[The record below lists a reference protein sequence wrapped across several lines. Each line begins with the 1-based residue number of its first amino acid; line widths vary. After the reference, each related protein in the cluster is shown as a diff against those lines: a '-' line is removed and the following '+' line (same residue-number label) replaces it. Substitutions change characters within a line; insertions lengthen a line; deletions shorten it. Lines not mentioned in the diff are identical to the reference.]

1 MNRWYRF
8 ILSFMMAIALNFVT
22 FSAYAT
28 PIASDLLKLGA
39 DKMQRGNYQEAIPD
53 LTEAIQ
59 LESNFAFSYS
69 DRCLAYLQLQDYHS
83 AIADCTKAIN
93 FAPKNAEAY
102 LNRGLAHYRQGN
114 YTSAYAD
121 NKQAIALKPDDFRAY
136 YNRGITTAI
145 LGNQLQAIGD
155 YNKALSI
162 IPQNLQSLQADI
174 YNDRGLARLELAQL
188 KAAMLDFDKAI
199 RLNAKDYRAY
209 FNRACACT
217 RTGDILGA
225 VRDFSQVITL
235 NPSNAQAYVNRGV
248 ARHWLGYHEAAIAD
262 LEKAA
267 QHFGKREKVAYQKTL
282 DILKSVQQQIPSETE
297 IALL

>member
-1 MNRWYRF
+1 MNRCYRF

-22 FSAYAT
+22 FSADAT
-28 PIASDLLKLGA
+28 PIASDLLKLGT
-39 DKMQRGNYQEAIPD
+39 DKIQRGNYQEAIQD

-59 LESNFAFSYS
+59 LESNFAAAYS

-83 AIADCTKAIN
+83 AIACTKAIN
-93 FAPKNAEAY
+93 FALHNAEAY
-102 LNRGLAHYRQGN
+102 LNRGLAEYRQGN
-114 YTSAYAD
+114 YLAAMAD
-121 NKQAIALKPDDFRAY
+121 NKKAIALKPHDFRAY
-136 YNRGITTAI
+136 YNRGITTAM
-145 LGNQLQAIGD
+145 LGNQVEAIAD

-162 IPQNLQSLQADI
+162 IPHNLQSLQADI
-174 YNDRGLARLELAQL
+174 YNDRGLARLELADLQ
-188 KAAMLDFDKAI
+188 AAMLDFDKAI

-217 RTGDILGA
+217 RTGDISGA
-225 VRDFSQVITL
+225 VRDFSEVIRL

-267 QHFGKREKVAYQKTL
+267 EWFGKREKVAYQKTL
-282 DILKSVQQQIPSETE
+282 DILKFVQQQIPSEAE